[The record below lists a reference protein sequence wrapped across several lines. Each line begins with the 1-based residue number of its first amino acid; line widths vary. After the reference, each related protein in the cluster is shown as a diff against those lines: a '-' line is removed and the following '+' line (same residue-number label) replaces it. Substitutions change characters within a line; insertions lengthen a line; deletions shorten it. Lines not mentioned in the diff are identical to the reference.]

1 VRAQL
6 SILLTSI
13 QAKWPALIATIMA
26 FFMPIYGLLFLI
38 GFAIILDTITGIWKA
53 KKTKVPITSRAIRAI
68 VPKFLLYE
76 ITVILFYL
84 IDYFILNDII
94 IKFFTVPLM
103 LTKVMALI
111 LASIEVISINENYK
125 AVQGIDL
132 WQSAKRLMSR
142 AKEIKQ
148 NTSEICTPENKSS
161 EL

>member
-1 VRAQL
+1 MRAQL
-6 SILLTSI
+6 SILLQSI
-13 QAKWPALIATIMA
+13 QLHWAALIGTIMT
-26 FFMPIYGLLFLI
+26 FFMPIWGLLFLI
-38 GFAIILDTITGIWKA
+38 GFAIVLDTITGIWKSR
-53 KKTKVPITSRAIRAI
+53 KNNIPFSSRALSAI
-68 VPKFLLYE
+68 ASKLALYE

-84 IDYFILNDII
+84 IDYFILNDIV

-103 LTKVMALI
+103 LTKIMALI

-148 NTSEICTPENKSS
+148 NTDEICTSENRSS
-161 EL
+161 EP

>member
-1 VRAQL
+1 MRAQL
-6 SILLTSI
+6 SILLQSI
-13 QAKWPALIATIMA
+13 QAHWAALLGTIMT
-26 FFMPIYGLLFLI
+26 FFMPIWGLLFLI

-53 KKTKVPITSRAIRAI
+53 KKTKVPITSRALSGII
-68 VPKFLLYE
+68 SKMFLYE

-94 IKFFTVPLM
+94 VKFFTVPLM

-111 LASIEVISINENYK
+111 LVSIEVISINENYK

-148 NTSEICTPENKSS
+148 NTDEICTPENRSDQS
-161 EL
+161 

>member
-1 VRAQL
+1 MRAQL
-6 SILLTSI
+6 SILLQSI
-13 QAKWPALIATIMA
+13 QAHWAALLGTIMT
-26 FFMPIYGLLFLI
+26 FFMPIWGLLFLI

-53 KKTKVPITSRAIRAI
+53 KKTKVPITSRALSGII
-68 VPKFLLYE
+68 SKMFLYE

-84 IDYFILNDII
+84 IDYFILNDIV
-94 IKFFTVPLM
+94 IKFFSVPLM

-148 NTSEICTPENKSS
+148 NTDEICTPENRSS
-161 EL
+161 EP